1 MRLLQSI
8 YASERNAGDIS
19 ISLSDFNEF
28 LETGG
33 LFYIHEFSSR
43 KDVLESRVPY
53 WLEID
58 NGIFELKSA
67 KAGIIHFYAHPD
79 IDFTIIQRTF
89 DAFKEFFGDREI
101 ELHFGFSTD
110 RLRHSDM
117 VTYGIILAGL
127 EPKN

>member
-89 DAFKEFFGDREI
+89 DAFKEFFDSGYEKVLTGVWQPLPTYSHGR
-101 ELHFGFSTD
+101 
-110 RLRHSDM
+110 M
-117 VTYGIILAGL
+117 V
-127 EPKN
+127 